1 MIMNFLMKNI
11 IKKNIQVFL
20 SPAMVNSLVQM
31 MFCFVFFLL
40 SKHSDENDTNKRL
53 LTFSFLFPPK
63 FFR

>member
-11 IKKNIQVFL
+11 IIKKNIEVFL
-20 SPAMVNSLVQM
+20 SPAMVNSLVKM
-31 MFCFVFFLL
+31 MFCFFFLL